1 MFEKNKNNIEQDI
14 LFRSILEEGQEQVPA
29 HVWDKIEE
37 DLDMISR
44 RRTVTLWFRRSVLG
58 AAAAAVLAFVL
69 LHDTGS
75 QDDIIKVSG
84 NGQIAVVEQNTKP
97 LEEESAIISETPSV
111 STLLSY
117 NPVSYNPAPAHKAIE
132 VKEATEVKVED
143 TSEEIEVVTE
153 SKQEPTA
160 VKKESRKPKEIE
172 DTFTDVWEEEDSEIK
187 GKRISFTVSGI
198 TGTNS
203 AQNKNR
209 VGPMKSPAIS
219 SAPNQTGIKETSTNT
234 TYGIPVSVG
243 AGVRIGIAPKWSIG
257 TGINYTLLTRKFYGN
272 YISVGES
279 GAIQKDISSD
289 IRESQHYIGIPLNLY
304 YEILNKNSINLYA
317 YAGGAAEKCVAD
329 RFLVLGTDI
338 SHTEKVKGLQLSA
351 NLGMGVEFMLGRH
364 LGIYLDPSIR
374 YFFDNNQPRSI
385 RTAQPLMFGFEIGLR
400 AKL

>member
-1 MFEKNKNNIEQDI
+1 M
-14 LFRSILEEGQEQVPA
+14 
-29 HVWDKIEE
+29 
-37 DLDMISR
+37 
-44 RRTVTLWFRRSVLG
+44 
-58 AAAAAVLAFVL
+58 
-69 LHDTGS
+69 
-75 QDDIIKVSG
+75 
-84 NGQIAVVEQNTKP
+84 
-97 LEEESAIISETPSV
+97 
-111 STLLSY
+111 
-117 NPVSYNPAPAHKAIE
+117 
-132 VKEATEVKVED
+132 
-143 TSEEIEVVTE
+143 
-153 SKQEPTA
+153 
-160 VKKESRKPKEIE
+160 
-172 DTFTDVWEEEDSEIK
+172 
-187 GKRISFTVSGI
+187 
-198 TGTNS
+198 
-203 AQNKNR
+203 
-209 VGPMKSPAIS
+209 
-219 SAPNQTGIKETSTNT
+219 
-234 TYGIPVSVG
+234 
-243 AGVRIGIAPKWSIG
+243 
-257 TGINYTLLTRKFYGN
+257 LTRKFYGN